1 MTRIYTKS
9 GDKGETG
16 LVNGERI
23 SKSSSRI
30 EAIGTV
36 DELNSFIGL
45 SMSEVMPVIVRDALH
60 KVQHTLFD
68 IGGELAHPGMSVI
81 PDSKAKDLEKIIDD
95 LSSRLDI
102 LREFILPGGY
112 KTASQIHVAR
122 SICRRAERNCIALG
136 NVNPYTLQYLNRLSD
151 LLFTMA
157 RYLNACEGYKDVTW
171 KKDVT

>member
-16 LVNGERI
+16 LHNGERV
-23 SKSSSRI
+23 SKSSDRI
-30 EAIGTV
+30 EAIGTI

-45 SMSEVMPVIVRDALH
+45 SMSEVIPIIIRNALH
-60 KVQHTLFD
+60 KVQHDLFD
-68 IGGELAHPGMSVI
+68 IGGELATPKTYTLQNNKVI
-81 PDSKAKDLEKIIDD
+81 YLEKVIDD

-102 LREFILPGGY
+102 LREFIIPGGY
-112 KTASQIHVAR
+112 KTASQLHVAR

-136 NVNPYTLQYLNRLSD
+136 NVNPATLKYLNRLSD

-157 RYLNACEGYKDVTW
+157 RYLNACKGYKDVVW
-171 KKDVT
+171 KKDDS

>member
-9 GDKGETG
+9 GDTGETG
-16 LVNGERI
+16 LVTGERI
-23 SKSSSRI
+23 SKSSIRI
-30 EAIGTV
+30 EAIGSV

-60 KVQHTLFD
+60 QVQHTLFD
-68 IGGELAHPGMSVI
+68 IGGEIATPNTNTIKDNKVI
-81 PDSKAKDLEKIIDD
+81 QLEKIIDD
-95 LSSRLDI
+95 LTSRLDV

-112 KTASQIHVAR
+112 KTASQLHVAR

-136 NVNPYTLQYLNRLSD
+136 NVNPVTLRYLNRLSD
-151 LLFTMA
+151 MLFTMA

-171 KKDVT
+171 KKDGS

>member
-30 EAIGTV
+30 EALGTV

-60 KVQHTLFD
+60 KVQHDLFD
-68 IGGELAHPGMSVI
+68 IGGELATPKSYTLQ
-81 PDSKAKDLEKIIDD
+81 DSKVIYLEKVIDD
-95 LSSRLDI
+95 LSSRLAI
-102 LREFILPGGY
+102 LREFILPGGF
-112 KTASQIHVAR
+112 KTASQLHVAR
-122 SICRRAERNCIALG
+122 SICRRAERNCIDLED
-136 NVNPYTLQYLNRLSD
+136 VNPITLRYLNRLSD
-151 LLFTMA
+151 MLFTMA

-171 KKDVT
+171 KKDDS